1 MSSAQWDVQS
11 QATQKTVEEE
21 MAAKAS
27 DMDVPSST
35 SSQSTSDSGVAMT
48 RHNHAKSTYAK
59 SRVNVEL
66 PFFSKFL
73 LAAAYIASYNPQSTD
88 RRFFCKNAGRL
99 RKSIKQ
105 MKK

>member
-1 MSSAQWDVQS
+1 MED
-11 QATQKTVEEE
+11 E
-21 MAAKAS
+21 MAAKAAAT
-27 DMDVPSST
+27 DLEVALP
-35 SSQSTSDSGVAMT
+35 SSQSTTTSASDSGIGMS
-48 RHNHAKSTYAK
+48 RQQPAKSSYAK
-59 SRVNVEL
+59 ARVNVEL

>member
-1 MSSAQWDVQS
+1 
-11 QATQKTVEEE
+11 
-21 MAAKAS
+21 MAAKAKP
-27 DMDVPSST
+27 DAEMTSSSS
-35 SSQSTSDSGVAMT
+35 SSQSTTVSATDSGIGIY
-48 RHNHAKSTYAK
+48 RPHPSKSSYVK
-59 SRVNVEL
+59 NRVNVEL

-88 RRFFCKNAGRL
+88 RRFFCKNAGKL

>member
-1 MSSAQWDVQS
+1 MV
-11 QATQKTVEEE
+11 
-21 MAAKAS
+21 AKAS
-27 DMDVPSST
+27 DVDVPS
-35 SSQSTSDSGVAMT
+35 SSQSTSDSGVSVSRQLA
-48 RHNHAKSTYAK
+48 AKSSYAK